1 MDKKFCSECGTE
13 NENEY
18 VYCKNCGAPLVK
30 TQPQTEPEFIG
41 KEGNNTTDAQGGFG
55 AYAEQNNPAG
65 GYTPPYGAPNHGGTQ
80 YSPHNTYTSYAI
92 DGIPAEDV
100 AFFVGK
106 KSAEIM
112 PKFMKMELTHSK
124 VSWCW
129 PAAILGFI
137 FGPLGAALW
146 FFYRKMYKIALI
158 MLAAGIVLTFTNA
171 ALTYDTN
178 SKSISGIFESIT
190 EGDAEALLDAFE
202 NAGSNKT
209 ARDLLASGLDELASL
224 AACVLSGLFGFY
236 AYKNHCV
243 KSIKGFLQNGI
254 DQRYYRMGLASLGG
268 VSGGMLA
275 VGIITMIVV
284 QNIASTVTVI
294 LSTI

>member
-1 MDKKFCSECGTE
+1 MDKKICSECGTE
-13 NENEY
+13 NEKEY
-18 VYCKNCGAPLVK
+18 AYCKNCGAPLVDK
-30 TQPQTEPEFIG
+30 KPEPEFIG
-41 KEGNNTTDAQGGFG
+41 NACESANGAQDGFG
-55 AYAEQNNPAG
+55 SNPEPNGYAPNYGSAQ
-65 GYTPPYGAPNHGGTQ
+65 YPPYN
-80 YSPHNTYTSYAI
+80 SYTSYAI

-112 PKFMKMELTHSK
+112 PKFMKMEITHSK

-158 MLAAGIVLTFTNA
+158 LLAAGTVLTFTTA

-178 SKSISGIFESIT
+178 PQSLSGIFESIT
-190 EGDAEALLDAFE
+190 EGNTEDLLDAFE
-202 NAGSNKT
+202 NIGGETT
-209 ARDLLASGLDELASL
+209 ALDILASGLENIASL
-224 AACVLSGLFGFY
+224 ATCVLCGLFGFY
-236 AYKNHCV
+236 EYKNHCV

-254 DQRYYRMGLASLGG
+254 DKRYYRMGLASLGG

-275 VGIITMIVV
+275 VGMITMIVV
-284 QNIASTVTVI
+284 QNIASAVTVI
-294 LSTI
+294 FSVL